1 MTTSKEMP
9 DMTLQESARRS
20 AFVCGVL
27 YLLTFVGSIL
37 AAILVDPVL
46 TDPAY
51 VSGPGADTQ
60 LALGAVFELV
70 NVLACFG
77 TAVAVFSIVK
87 REHEGL
93 ALGFVATR
101 LFEAGVLAVGVV
113 SVLSLVT
120 LHQAASSSPDP
131 TVYDPVGQAMAA
143 VRHWSI
149 VIGPGMASFNA
160 LMFGTLLFR
169 SRLVPRAIPALGLVG
184 APIFITFIIGTIL
197 GVTGPGTP
205 FQAIAVA
212 PFFIW
217 ELVVGLWMTFKGF
230 DRSAPILSGSA
241 AVPAPTTA
249 AVTTPAGAA

>member
-1 MTTSKEMP
+1 MS
-9 DMTLQESARRS
+9 LQRSARRS
-20 AFVCGVL
+20 ALACGVL
-27 YLLTFVGSIL
+27 YLLTFLGSIV
-37 AAILVDPVL
+37 AAILIDPVL

-51 VSGPGADTQ
+51 VSGPGADSQ
-60 LALGAVFELV
+60 LAVGAVFELV
-70 NVLACFG
+70 NVLSCFG

-87 REHEGL
+87 RQHEGL

-113 SVLSLVT
+113 GVLSLVT
-120 LHQAASSSPDP
+120 LHQAAGASGDP
-131 TVYDPVGQAMAA
+131 AAYDPVGQALAA

-160 LMFGTLLFR
+160 LMFGTLLYR
-169 SRLVPRAIPALGLVG
+169 SRLVPRAIPALGIVG
-184 APIFITFIIGTIL
+184 APIFITFIVGTIL
-197 GVTGPGTP
+197 GVTGPGTA

-230 DRSAPILSGSA
+230 DPSAPILSETGVAQASSSSA
-241 AVPAPTTA
+241 LRTS
-249 AVTTPAGAA
+249 AGAA